1 MSEFSRFLEVL
12 WKRSLSAVVKPLCL
26 LFLDS
31 FNSFLELSA
40 GVSQRVEIKVAALVE
55 APLIWLTYKYII
67 DRFAY

>member
-1 MSEFSRFLEVL
+1 MSEFSRFLEVI

-40 GVSQRVEIKVAALVE
+40 GVSQRLETEVAALVA
-55 APLIWLTYKYII
+55 APLI
-67 DRFAY
+67 